1 MIERIYI
8 PTYRRVGKQLTYE
21 NLLSHWQEKAVLVV
35 CHDEYD
41 ELSKDYECVVC
52 PHQGKPPE
60 NAEDPTYYGL
70 SPTRKWIAEHAG
82 KIKYAVFD
90 DDICEFVYTRRPSE
104 PESHEFT
111 NTVFSMKNMKEGYEH
126 VFDEMMVTIDKW
138 LDEFATVGLEVT
150 WNPPFDDDYKECW
163 RQTTNHFFNGAL
175 MPMNELDF
183 TSLRCAQDYYLLL
196 QLLTKGYKNRVSMR
210 YRVRPDLTQAPGGC
224 EEYRTLEVHNNAMIQ
239 LRDAFPEFVKLK
251 EKVAKSGEW
260 GGKPKLAA
268 NIQWKKAWK
277 SSQEEK
283 HATLQDLF
291 G

>member
-21 NLLSHWQEKAVLVV
+21 SLPSHWQEKAVLVV

-41 ELSKDYECVVC
+41 ELSKNYECIVC

-60 NAEDPTYYGL
+60 GKDPLNYGL

-82 KIKYAVFD
+82 KTKYAVFD
-90 DDICEFVYTRRPSE
+90 DDIQEFVYTRRPSE
-104 PESHEFT
+104 PESHNFT
-111 NTVFSMKNMKEGYEH
+111 NTVFSMKGQKEGYEH

-138 LDEFATVGLEVT
+138 LDEFVTVGLEVT

-163 RQTTNHFFNGAL
+163 RQTVNHFYNGAL
-175 MPMNELDF
+175 LPIEELDF

-210 YRVRPDLTQAPGGC
+210 YRVRPELTQTPGGC